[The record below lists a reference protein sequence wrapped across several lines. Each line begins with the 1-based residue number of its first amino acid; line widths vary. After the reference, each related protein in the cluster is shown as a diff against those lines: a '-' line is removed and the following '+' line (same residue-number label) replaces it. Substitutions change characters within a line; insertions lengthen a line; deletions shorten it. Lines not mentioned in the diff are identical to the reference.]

1 MLDPFPV
8 APCDPDLIAVRDP
21 EQLFVVRR
29 DEADTAPGILHVP
42 VQMLRHIREQ
52 IEIVVARIG
61 MAAQQIAVLLCV
73 DPKSVFPAVV
83 PVKACV
89 CVVVAEARHFTSAG
103 KQAAGLPQGI
113 DHPVELLSER
123 ICFVPAMSVLPGGE
137 KFPAIPAKVSA
148 QTSDAACLAL
158 KLRALPVCVQPFPR
172 LHRLDFQLHHRSPPF
187 SFPRVCA
194 ARGRRRVSPVSF
206 SLRAVKNSSSRCFS
220 AAFSRW

>member
-1 MLDPFPV
+1 
-8 APCDPDLIAVRDP
+8 
-21 EQLFVVRR
+21 
-29 DEADTAPGILHVP
+29 
-42 VQMLRHIREQ
+42 MLRHIRKQ
-52 IEIVVARIG
+52 IEVVVARIG

-73 DPKSVFPAVV
+73 DPESIFPAIVS
-83 PVKACV
+83 VKACV
-89 CVVVAEARHFTSAG
+89 CMVLAEACHFTSAG

-113 DHPVELLSER
+113 DHPVELLSEHTG
-123 ICFVPAMSVLPGGE
+123 FVPAGSVLPGGE
-137 KFPAIPAKVSA
+137 KFPAAPAKVSP
-148 QTSDAACLAL
+148 QISDAACLAL

-187 SFPRVCA
+187 SLPRVCA